1 MKRLVLISLLACAS
15 VCFAFT
21 NASAPATYSRTVAG
35 TVYDSQDLTPLG
47 GIEISEIVA
56 GKVMQTTKTD
66 DDGHFSLT
74 ATQSRTMITF
84 SDPSGDYQSSTMSF
98 DMNKEDCSD
107 LSVPLALN

>member
-66 DDGHFSLT
+66 GDGHFSLT

-98 DMNKEDCSD
+98 DMNEEDCSA

>member
-66 DDGHFSLT
+66 GDGHFSLT
-74 ATQSRTMITF
+74 ATQSRTTITF
-84 SDPSGDYQSSTMSF
+84 SDPYGDYQSSTISL
-98 DMNKEDCSD
+98 DTDKEDCSN
-107 LSVPLALN
+107 LSVSLDLN

>member
-1 MKRLVLISLLACAS
+1 
-15 VCFAFT
+15 
-21 NASAPATYSRTVAG
+21 
-35 TVYDSQDLTPLG
+35 
-47 GIEISEIVA
+47 
-56 GKVMQTTKTD
+56 MQTTKTD
-66 DDGHFSLT
+66 GDGHFSLT